1 MKGKCYITQAPN
13 DAIPPYSVCT
23 VEQVEDRGDKSGY
36 YGLSLSVRLDYYTT
50 DITLPEE
57 LEVPKL
63 EDFGY
68 STDIE
73 GAKVVVTNRELA
85 DVKLDKVDSH
95 LFVKSYFY
103 NYEVQFID

>member
-1 MKGKCYITQAPN
+1 MKGKIYITQAPN

-23 VEQVEDRGDKSGY
+23 VEQVDDRGDKSGF
-36 YGLSLSVRLDYYTT
+36 YGLSLAVRLDYYTT
-50 DITLPEE
+50 DVTLPEE
-57 LEVPKL
+57 LEAPKL

-68 STDIE
+68 SLEID

-85 DVKLDKVDSH
+85 DVRLDKVDSH

-103 NYEVQFID
+103 NYDVQFID

>member
-1 MKGKCYITQAPN
+1 MRCKIYITQAPN

-23 VEQVEDRGDKSGY
+23 IEQVEDRGDKSGY
-36 YGLSLSVRLDYYTT
+36 YGLFLSVRIDYYTT

>member
-1 MKGKCYITQAPN
+1 MKGKIYITQAPN
-13 DAIPPYSVCT
+13 DAIPSYSVCT
-23 VEQVEDRGDKSGY
+23 VEQVEDRGDKSGF

-50 DITLPEE
+50 DINLPEE